1 MANLVYAVGMMIM
14 SVNFDG
20 IGCAVQM
27 WLLILRSTLFL
38 SFILHRAKPA
48 VRVHTA
54 PPASPE
60 MPDINQLAIIPRLVM
75 IHGLNGQRMEKY
87 YYFCSFLLAL
97 GLSLPPLIAG
107 QFGWDPIEQT
117 CGWSSQDQAERLKW
131 RVGTMLFWIVLTI
144 VGEIITFSAVLIFM
158 VRARIFARNGSSI
171 KPAMST
177 GAKSSSDCVASA
189 VSKPRAPSPYSPP
202 KLSRASSSI
211 SLRSTSP
218 SSAFSH
224 RYRYTPTQ
232 YRTIILRIALYP
244 LAAAVTLGF
253 TVFSD
258 VYQLNRT
265 GADGSSEVG
274 RVLVVLCSFR
284 PLIYAILAFWDPSLT
299 RALKVLY
306 YIAFEKGQLEENEVA
321 FTETRTE
328 RRRGCPGN
336 AHSPTTTRMGHR
348 KSGSSGPKTVEI
360 TIPAFALAPPPPPSY
375 CLSLSSPSS
384 ASLASTVDPERGSV
398 QPEDS
403 FELGL
408 GETFLEA
415 ESMRIVPWR
424 ISGMSG
430 VGVGFISVERT
441 PVGADAGE
449 ADVEFGKLI

>member
-1 MANLVYAVGMMIM
+1 MGESFEYFLPESTYSTFSLSLDEQPKNLHNILSRNWYNLPRSSPYFDCGGSPRIKKVVGQGQLQAYGGLADDKVSSGRVLLVLGMMVM
-14 SVNFDG
+14 SINFDG

-27 WLLILRSTLFL
+27 WLLSFSVQLSSYLLFCIGL
-38 SFILHRAKPA
+38 NL
-48 VRVHTA
+48 
-54 PPASPE
+54 
-60 MPDINQLAIIPRLVM
+60 QLVM
-75 IHGLNGQRMEKY
+75 IHGLNGQKMEKY
-87 YYFCSFLLAL
+87 YLFGSFLLAL

-117 CGWSSQDQAERLKW
+117 CGWSSQDHGERLKW

-144 VGEIITFSAVLIFM
+144 VGEIITFSAVLVFM
-158 VRARIFARNGSSI
+158 VRAR
-171 KPAMST
+171 
-177 GAKSSSDCVASA
+177 
-189 VSKPRAPSPYSPP
+189 
-202 KLSRASSSI
+202 
-211 SLRSTSP
+211 
-218 SSAFSH
+218 
-224 RYRYTPTQ
+224 
-232 YRTIILRIALYP
+232 
-244 LAAAVTLGF
+244 
-253 TVFSD
+253 
-258 VYQLNRT
+258 LNRT
-265 GADGSSEVG
+265 GAEDVSSEIG

-284 PLIYAILAFWDPSLT
+284 PLVYAILAFWDPSLT

-306 YIAFEKGQLEENEVA
+306 YLTFEKGQLEQNEVA

-348 KSGSSGPKTVEI
+348 QSGSSGPKTVEI
-360 TIPAFALAPPPPPSY
+360 TIPAFALAPPPPPAY

-384 ASLASTVDPERGSV
+384 ASLASTVDPERGCV

-441 PVGADAGE
+441 PAGADAGE
-449 ADVEFGKLI
+449 AEVEFGKLI